1 MYFVAVASI
10 SILESNPLFV
20 IFGPVGMKAGSRSES
35 MNAYFDGYVN
45 SMTSLS
51 EFIEQY
57 DKAVLDR
64 RFT

>member
-1 MYFVAVASI
+1 MY
-10 SILESNPLFV
+10 ILTLLCLNST
-20 IFGPVGMKAGSRSES
+20 GMKASSRSESES

-64 RFT
+64 RDKEKKEDLSQ